1 MVEMGALAANR
12 NAPAFSEGRIEVD
25 ASPEQL
31 WDLLADLERWPSWN
45 PDVRSITVEGPIA
58 EGTVFRWK
66 AGPGTIRS
74 TLRRVERPSALG
86 WTGRTFG
93 IDAIHV
99 WRFEPQGA
107 TTLVAMEESFDG
119 LVARLFRGRLQK
131 QLDDSTKSG
140 LANLKASAERR
151 RTS

>member
-1 MVEMGALAANR
+1 MGALEANR

-45 PDVRSITVEGPIA
+45 PDVTSVAVERPIA

-99 WRFEPQGA
+99 WRFDPHGA
-107 TTLVAMEESFDG
+107 TTVASMEESFDG

-131 QLDDSTKSG
+131 QLDKSTKPG
-140 LANLKASAERR
+140 LANLKAAAERR

>member
-1 MVEMGALAANR
+1 MVEMGALEANR
-12 NAPAFSEGRIEVD
+12 NAPVFSEGRIEVH

-31 WDLLADLERWPSWN
+31 WDLLADLEGWPTWN
-45 PDVRSITVEGPIA
+45 PDVASITVEGPIE

-66 AGPGTIRS
+66 TGPSTIRS
-74 TLRRVERPSALG
+74 TLRRVERPSVLG

-99 WRFEPQGA
+99 WRFAPHGE
-107 TTLVAMEESFDG
+107 TTVAAMEESFEG
-119 LVARLFRGRLQK
+119 LVARLFKRRLQK
-131 QLDDSTKSG
+131 QLDGTTTTG
-140 LANLKASAERR
+140 LANLKAAAERG